1 MLENMRKKRVL
12 FPSGGGFVRSHLC
25 TRLIENYQNIHCSN
39 NLYSNEQENMTHFVS
54 STYSEFV
61 RHDVT
66 FPFNAKVDEIYNPA
80 YPTSPIHFRRDP
92 ILTTKTRIHG
102 TINVLGL
109 AKRPSVKFLEAS
121 IGGVY
126 GDPRVHP
133 QSEGYWRTANPIGF
147 RSCRDQSLRLTETLF
162 TDRLKQHKVITK
174 IVRIFYK
181 HDPKIHHKDEKV
193 TVDVI
198 VQALRSQNVTKFC
211 NWTQSKL
218 FRYVADLAENLMAAI
233 SRSLK
238 VSGTIN
244 LHGAGKIKNKVVA
257 QQIISLANP
266 KSRIIYKD
274 ILPNDPVRRKSH
286 TEVPGNVLNWNANK
300 IGPFGH
306 PNLSHTSDYDD
317 LIKGEKE

>member
-12 FPSGGGFVRSHLC
+12 SPGGGGFVRSHLC
-25 TRLIENYQNIHCSN
+25 TRLIENYQNIHCSD

-244 LHGAGKIKNKVVA
+244 LRGAGKIKNKVVA

-286 TEVPGNVLNWNANK
+286 TEVPANVLNWNANK

>member
-12 FPSGGGFVRSHLC
+12 FPGGGGFVRSYLC
-25 TRLIENYQNIHCSN
+25 TRLIENYQNIHCSD

-92 ILTTKTRIHG
+92 ILTTKTWIHG

-126 GDPRVHP
+126 GDPRVHQ

-198 VQALRSQNVTKFC
+198 VQALRSQNVTRFC

-244 LHGAGKIKNKVVA
+244 LRGAGKIKNKVVA

-274 ILPNDPVRRKSH
+274 ILPNDPIRRKSH
-286 TEVPGNVLNWNANK
+286 TEVPGNVLNWNANEDRAVRSSK
-300 IGPFGH
+300 PIPYVRLRRS
-306 PNLSHTSDYDD
+306 NQR
-317 LIKGEKE
+317 

>member
-12 FPSGGGFVRSHLC
+12 FPGGGGFVRSHLC
-25 TRLIENYQNIHCSN
+25 TRLIENYQNIHCSD

-109 AKRPSVKFLEAS
+109 AKRPSGKFLEAS

-244 LHGAGKIKNKVVA
+244 LRGAGKIKNKVVA

-286 TEVPGNVLNWNANK
+286 TEVPGNVLNWNANEDRAVRSSK
-300 IGPFGH
+300 PIPYVRLRRS
-306 PNLSHTSDYDD
+306 NQR
-317 LIKGEKE
+317 